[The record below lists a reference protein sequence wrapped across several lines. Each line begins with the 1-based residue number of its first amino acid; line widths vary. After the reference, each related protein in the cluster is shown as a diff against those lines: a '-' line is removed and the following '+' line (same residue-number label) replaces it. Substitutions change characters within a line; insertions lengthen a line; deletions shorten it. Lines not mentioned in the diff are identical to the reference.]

1 MSDSNQF
8 GTTGTAVAEP
18 AADEEIG
25 GSVRSKRGLL
35 VAVGV
40 GAVVLAAAAY
50 FLLFSGG
57 GSSDDASSGA
67 VPHTSSSAGGST
79 APSASAKPVTS
90 TASSHTSSGSFRDP
104 FAPLVVPSAAS
115 SAGSSTGTGS
125 GSGSGTT
132 TGGTVPSGLTETV
145 VLNKVGLSPTSVD
158 VTING
163 KKYSAQKV
171 GQVFGTYF
179 SLAVVTSTSTA
190 TLNFGDSSFTVVLN
204 KAITLRT

>member
-57 GSSDDASSGA
+57 GSSDDASSGV
-67 VPHTSSSAGGST
+67 VPHASTSASGST
-79 APSASAKPVTS
+79 AASASAKPVTS

-125 GSGSGTT
+125 GSGTT

-145 VLNKVGLSPTSVD
+145 VLTKVGLSPASVD
-158 VTING
+158 VTVNG
-163 KKYSAQKV
+163 KKYSAKTV

-179 SLAVVTSTSTA
+179 SLAVVTSSSTA